1 MKELLEFLTSK
12 EIMVVYIVAGLACLL
27 CFIIYLVE
35 KNNEKLKRKQN
46 TKELNRLVEA
56 IKEEAPELVQ
66 TPVMVEQP
74 ILQKIESKDEVSS
87 VSELLESTAEME
99 KLGTEKIETE
109 VEPESGVSEVN
120 TLVIEPMDI
129 VTEVVEEIE
138 AEEEVVEPVVVQTTS
153 VVSEP
158 VAMDTPVVSE
168 VKEEKVE
175 EELQYT
181 SIEPDQATARLELE
195 KLTEELRK
203 QEEQEA
209 EVQNI
214 ALTNYEE
221 EQEENAIISLDELV
235 KKSKEMYEANELT
248 QYADEGNEPIS
259 LQDLEKKLGEQ
270 KTTSYDEPFIIEN
283 IVSEEDLK
291 DETLEINQ
299 EVAMNNPVS
308 AIEETINTVTVNAQ
322 QPVIEAKT
330 TVIDSTPKTVA
341 TSPISDSKKF
351 KSSPIISPIYGIE
364 KTNSSS
370 NELELENTANY
381 EKLDEEIKKTNE
393 FLMTLKELQK
403 KLD

>member
-1 MKELLEFLTSK
+1 MNGLLEFLTSK
-12 EIMVVYIVAGLACLL
+12 EIIVVYVVAGLACAL

-35 KNNEKLKRKQN
+35 RNNSRLKRKQN
-46 TKELNRLVEA
+46 TKELNRLVEVV
-56 IKEEAPELVQ
+56 KEEVPELVE
-66 TPVMVEQP
+66 TPVMVEEP
-74 ILQKIESKDEVSS
+74 ILQKIETNTEAGS
-87 VSELLESTAEME
+87 VSEMLESTAEI
-99 KLGTEKIETE
+99 K
-109 VEPESGVSEVN
+109 ESVVSESVIPEEVKEENN

-129 VTEVVEEIE
+129 VTEVIEEVEEVPEQII
-138 AEEEVVEPVVVQTTS
+138 S
-153 VVSEP
+153 
-158 VAMDTPVVSE
+158 TPEIE
-168 VKEEKVE
+168 VKEEPVVAQNIEIKNETV

-181 SIEPDQATARLELE
+181 SIEPDQATAKLELE

-203 QEEQEA
+203 QEAQEA

-221 EQEENAIISLDELV
+221 EQEENAIISLEELV

-259 LQDLEKKLGEQ
+259 LQDLERKMGEQ
-270 KTTSYDEPFIIEN
+270 KANSYDEPFIIEN

-291 DETLEINQ
+291 DESLEMNQ
-299 EVAMNNPVS
+299 EVVTPTS
-308 AIEETINTVTVNAQ
+308 A
-322 QPVIEAKT
+322 
-330 TVIDSTPKTVA
+330 STVA
-341 TSPISDSKKF
+341 TVVVEAPTVEPVQQEQAVQQVQVTQSNTVANVQTNAYKSF

-364 KTNSSS
+364 KNSSSS

>member
-1 MKELLEFLTSK
+1 MRELLEFLTSK
-12 EIMVVYIVAGLACLL
+12 EIVVVYIVAGLACLL

-35 KNNEKLKRKQN
+35 KNNEKLKRRQN
-46 TKELNRLVEA
+46 TRELNRLVEA
-56 IKEEAPELVQ
+56 VKEEVPELAQ
-66 TPVMVEQP
+66 TPVIVEQP
-74 ILQKIESKDEVSS
+74 VLQKIESNDEISS

-99 KLGTEKIETE
+99 KLNTEKVE
-109 VEPESGVSEVN
+109 VSAEPTVEKVN

-138 AEEEVVEPVVVQTTS
+138 VAEEVSLEPAIVQTSAVSEEPVVEKAEVVQ
-153 VVSEP
+153 
-158 VAMDTPVVSE
+158 
-168 VKEEKVE
+168 EEKVE

-181 SIEPDQATARLELE
+181 SIEPDQATAKLELE
-195 KLTEELRK
+195 RLTEELRK
-203 QEEQEA
+203 QEAEA

-248 QYADEGNEPIS
+248 QYSDEGNEPIS
-259 LQDLEKKLGEQ
+259 LQDLERLGEQ
-270 KTTSYDEPFIIEN
+270 KNSSYNEPFIIEN
-283 IVSEEDLK
+283 IVSEEELK
-291 DETLEINQ
+291 EETLEINQ
-299 EVAMNNPVS
+299 EVSLNPVS
-308 AIEETINTVTVNAQ
+308 VIESTVNTVSVNAQ
-322 QPVIEAKT
+322 QAVNEVKASAVENSTIKT
-330 TVIDSTPKTVA
+330 AVETVVNNN
-341 TSPISDSKKF
+341 KKF

-364 KTNSSS
+364 KTTVTN

-393 FLMTLKELQK
+393 FLMTLKELQS